1 MDFWKRSTDDDEANG
16 CDEPSTLAKIADFAK
31 DEVIGTAS
39 GAVVEYLSGG
49 WLTSDGFEF
58 GNDDEDDRDAPRDNR
73 SFEERLEAELA
84 KLVVQPIEHPPI
96 SAMQTDEAPFEAV
109 GTIASGSTCHCPS
122 RAPIICNSARI
133 WPKRTINAAALR
145 RAAPYIC
152 PPCQHS

>member
-96 SAMQTDEAPFEAV
+96 SAMQTDEAPFEVLAQSPV
-109 GTIASGSTCHCPS
+109 EAPDIAQAERPLSV
-122 RAPIICNSARI
+122 I
-133 WPKRTINAAALR
+133 R
-145 RAAPYIC
+145 RGFGRKGL
-152 PPCQHS
+152 

>member
-16 CDEPSTLAKIADFAK
+16 CDEPSTFAKIADFAK

-96 SAMQTDEAPFEAV
+96 SAMQTDEAPFEALAQSPV
-109 GTIASGSTCHCPS
+109 
-122 RAPIICNSARI
+122 
-133 WPKRTINAAALR
+133 
-145 RAAPYIC
+145 AAPAIAQAER
-152 PPCQHS
+152 PLSVIRRGFGRKGL